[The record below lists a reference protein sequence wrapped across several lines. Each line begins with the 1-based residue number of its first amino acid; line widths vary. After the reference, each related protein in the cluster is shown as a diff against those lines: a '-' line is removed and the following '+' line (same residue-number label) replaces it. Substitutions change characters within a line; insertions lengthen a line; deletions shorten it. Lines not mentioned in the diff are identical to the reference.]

1 MPSVK
6 FEGKRQKTTL
16 NMDFEEEKTTKNVVF
31 RRSGGGSKSLLEI
44 IAKSSEKL

>member
-31 RRSGGGSKSLLEI
+31 RRSGGSKSLLEI